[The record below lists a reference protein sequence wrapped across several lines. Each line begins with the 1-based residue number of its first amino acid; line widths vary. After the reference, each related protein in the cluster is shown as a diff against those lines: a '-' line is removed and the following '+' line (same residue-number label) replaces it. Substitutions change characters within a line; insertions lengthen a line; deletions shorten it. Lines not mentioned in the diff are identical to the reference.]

1 MKPTASPRAIA
12 IRQNDTVCLPNQPT
26 KGTLMKRRLIVTH
39 HAIERFRERCHDRCY
54 SQRSD
59 GDVYG
64 VVYGMVQRALPFGG
78 QLAGSRL
85 LRGDERSGSQGLVF
99 VVRDNEFASAIVTVL
114 TEEQAIANMQAA
126 GLGGKF

>member
-1 MKPTASPRAIA
+1 
-12 IRQNDTVCLPNQPT
+12 
-26 KGTLMKRRLIVTH
+26 MKRRLIVTH
-39 HAIERFRERCHDRCY
+39 HAIERFRERCPDRY
-54 SQRSD
+54 AGRSD

-64 VVYGMVQRALPFGG
+64 VVYGMAKRSLPFGG

-99 VVRDNEFASAIVTVL
+99 VVRDNEFCSAIVTVL
-114 TEEQAIANMQAA
+114 TEEQAIANMQSV